1 MVLRQRLPSLPVRP
15 CQRAVLDVRPS
26 EHLELA
32 QAEWV
37 RGNARKAVAA
47 AWDAVNRAMD
57 RGDDSVMRGA
67 AELARTIAGATSGS
81 VAEEARRLTDYCDGC
96 LAGVG
101 SGTQAESLLNMIT
114 GWRRRR
120 SCPDCAE
127 SIARNARV
135 CPHCGYRLAPPPTT
149 S

>member
-1 MVLRQRLPSLPVRP
+1 M
-15 CQRAVLDVRPS
+15 RPS

-32 QAEWV
+32 QAEWAQ
-37 RGNARKAVAA
+37 GNARKAVAA

-67 AELARTIAGATSGS
+67 AELARTIADATSGS
-81 VAEEARRLTDYCDGC
+81 VAQEARRLADYCDSC

-135 CPHCGYRLAPPPTT
+135 CPHCGFRLAPPPAT

>member
-1 MVLRQRLPSLPVRP
+1 MK
-15 CQRAVLDVRPS
+15 PS
-26 EHLELA
+26 EYLELA
-32 QAEWV
+32 QAEWD

-67 AELARTIAGATSGS
+67 ADLSRTIADATSGS
-81 VAEEARRLTDYCDGC
+81 VAVEAGRLTEYCDGC

-135 CPHCGYRLAPPPTT
+135 CPHCGFRLAPPPAV

>member
-1 MVLRQRLPSLPVRP
+1 M
-15 CQRAVLDVRPS
+15 RPS

-32 QAEWV
+32 QAEWA

-67 AELARTIAGATSGS
+67 VELARTIADATSGS
-81 VAEEARRLTDYCDGC
+81 VAQEARRLADYGDSC

-135 CPHCGYRLAPPPTT
+135 CPHCGFRLAPPPAT

>member
-1 MVLRQRLPSLPVRP
+1 MK
-15 CQRAVLDVRPS
+15 PS

-32 QAEWV
+32 QAEWD

-67 AELARTIAGATSGS
+67 ADLSRTIADATSGS
-81 VAEEARRLTDYCDGC
+81 IAAEARRLTEYCDGC

-127 SIARNARV
+127 SIARNACV
-135 CPHCGYRLAPPPTT
+135 CPHCGFRLAPPPAV